1 MKKILQLAI
10 VYLLISVP
18 YSLVAATFDGS
29 RPVFCASM
37 DILECVFGDGCLRR
51 TAADIDAPEFFYVD
65 FENKTI
71 TATKQG
77 DGQRTTT
84 IERSETVDGKLV
96 LQGVEDGRE
105 DQRDGLGWSLSIAEP
120 SGRMVLTASGEI
132 EAFVIFGAC
141 TPD

>member
-1 MKKILQLAI
+1 MKKILLLVTA
-10 VYLLISVP
+10 YLLISVP

-29 RPVFCASM
+29 RPVLCASV
-37 DILECVFGDGCLRR
+37 DIHECVPGEACVRR
-51 TAADIDAPEFFYVD
+51 TAADIDATDFYRVD
-65 FENKTI
+65 FKNNTI

-77 DGQRTTT
+77 DDKRTSK

-105 DQRDGLGWSLSIAEP
+105 DEQDGLGWSLSIAEP
-120 SGRMVLTASGEI
+120 SGRMVLTASGET
-132 EAFVIFGAC
+132 EAFVIFGVC